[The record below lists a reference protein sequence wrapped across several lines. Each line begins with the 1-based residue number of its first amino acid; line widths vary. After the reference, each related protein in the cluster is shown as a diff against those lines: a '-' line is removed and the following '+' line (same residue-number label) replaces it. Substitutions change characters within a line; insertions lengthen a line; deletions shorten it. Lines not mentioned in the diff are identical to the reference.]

1 MNRINLNYIE
11 IYKKILNKKGVFTL
25 KHNFP
30 YLPSAKK
37 KKKKKKKN
45 AVRVDII
52 KILVNING

>member
-11 IYKKILNKKGVFTL
+11 IYKKILNEKGVFTL

-37 KKKKKKKN
+37 KKKKKKK
-45 AVRVDII
+45 
-52 KILVNING
+52 ING

>member
-11 IYKKILNKKGVFTL
+11 IYKKILNEKGVFTL

-37 KKKKKKKN
+37 KKKKN

>member
-11 IYKKILNKKGVFTL
+11 IYKKILNEKGVFTL

-37 KKKKKKKN
+37 KKKKKN